1 MQIWDTAGKEHFK
14 NIISSYYRG
23 ASGILLI
30 YDITDRESF
39 ESLSLW
45 LIEIEKNASKNV
57 KILLIGNN
65 CDLKD
70 KRQVSYQEGKDFA
83 QNNNM
88 LFFEVS
94 AKNNTN
100 INEAFESLVEEIIN
114 SGIDE
119 GIKKKEKT
127 IHLSS
132 EKNGASFKQKNGCC

>member
-1 MQIWDTAGKEHFK
+1 
-14 NIISSYYRG
+14 
-23 ASGILLI
+23 
-30 YDITDRESF
+30 
-39 ESLSLW
+39 
-45 LIEIEKNASKNV
+45 
-57 KILLIGNN
+57 
-65 CDLKD
+65 
-70 KRQVSYQEGKDFA
+70 
-83 QNNNM
+83 M

-132 EKNGASFKQKNGCC
+132 QKNGCC